1 MCHSC
6 GWCAACRLWSL
17 HCTAPVHK
25 LRRLFSSCCNNML
38 MRCLLGRR
46 YWAKSGVSD
55 KVDGRLGPA
64 LEGLQQ
70 LLQQEGPGSFDFAFI
85 DADKRGY
92 QAYFELCLQLVKPG
106 GCIAVDNVLF
116 YGKVA
121 DAAVNDK
128 ATLALRQ
135 FNKDLMADERV
146 SFSIVPIGDGMALC
160 RKQ

>member
-1 MCHSC
+1 
-6 GWCAACRLWSL
+6 
-17 HCTAPVHK
+17 
-25 LRRLFSSCCNNML
+25 

>member
-1 MCHSC
+1 
-6 GWCAACRLWSL
+6 
-17 HCTAPVHK
+17 
-25 LRRLFSSCCNNML
+25 

-46 YWAKSGVSD
+46 YWAKAGVSD